1 MTEKKP
7 VALSDEQMW
16 RLARDSQVRE
26 APPDEAEEA
35 ALLAA
40 YIEGNLD
47 LQTEDAVERWLA
59 GDAAAGDT
67 AVSARQAVT
76 EPPGPVPDAVVARA
90 QGLVRA
96 GQPTAEADKD
106 PGWLAQVFG
115 ALPTLWQPA
124 GLVTA
129 TALLVACLAG
139 FQLGKSGYH
148 GLVAFERVLAQ
159 EAGLGIESDDLL

>member
-16 RLARDSQVRE
+16 RLARDSQIRG

-40 YIEGNLD
+40 YIEGTLD
-47 LQTEDAVERWLA
+47 PQTEDAVERWLA
-59 GDAAAGDT
+59 GDAAAGET
-67 AVSARQAVT
+67 VVAARQVSA
-76 EPPGPVPDAVVARA
+76 EPAGPVPDTVVARA

-96 GQPTAEADKD
+96 GRPAAEADKG
-106 PGWLAQVFG
+106 PGWLAQIFG
-115 ALPTLWQPA
+115 ALPSLWQPA

-129 TALLVACLAG
+129 TALVVACLAG
-139 FQLGKSGYH
+139 FQLGQSGYH

-159 EAGLGIESDDLL
+159 EAGVGFESDDLL